1 MPKSVQL
8 QIQLT
13 WKYMEKQQSWKY
25 IQTIVQATLYLQQ
38 YSIETYNCEDA
49 IGSYSNR
56 AV

>member
-1 MPKSVQL
+1 
-8 QIQLT
+8 
-13 WKYMEKQQSWKY
+13 MEIY